1 MTCALTFNISFF
13 RFMGTD
19 GWEVVLNVVQWDCS
33 SMPIATDVANVFFD
47 DILGNGVALLQL
59 SHPFSQVANLPVDM
73 YNLNFG
79 PGTQCSVIGWDSNS
93 FTCEFT

>member
-1 MTCALTFNISFF
+1 
-13 RFMGTD
+13 
-19 GWEVVLNVVQWDCS
+19 
-33 SMPIATDVANVFFD
+33 MPIATDVANVFFD

-73 YNLNFG
+73 YSLSLG
-79 PGTQCSVIGWDSNS
+79 PGTQCSVIGWDSNA